1 MFSFLFVCLRT
12 KGNNGKITLYTVFC
26 DLTNLFH
33 YLCLGF
39 NLRLVYS

>member
-1 MFSFLFVCLRT
+1 MFSILSARLRMT
-12 KGNNGKITLYTVFC
+12 GNNGKTTLYTVFC